1 MGGDRYGSGFV
12 RRLED
17 RNGKPWQAVL
27 KYSVPNPDHV
37 EAPATGPDDRTPRQ
51 RKTVVFK
58 QKTKVFDPQAVRTKT
73 QAVRAMEA
81 WRAEMERSARS
92 EGLPGPNTPV
102 GQYVSAFVDDL
113 EASGNVE
120 RVTISGYRTTAAKIT
135 EAFPS
140 VKLSVLTRTMI
151 QKWENGLTES
161 GLAPATVIKYHR
173 LLSEV
178 CEHAVSGDD
187 LIKNPCKGV
196 KLPKRDAP
204 SPNSLTAEGYMRLD
218 RTLSMMEPSPVVIA
232 ATIALHTGMRQGEIC
247 GLRWRCYDRDRGV
260 ITVEEAIGKAKGGTY
275 AKTPKTKQSR
285 REVPVSPRLAEALE
299 LRRAEMVREL
309 EEAGIDADPEDFGA
323 LYVIGYPDGRYH
335 SPTLIGRGW
344 RALSGAFG
352 LTGTQGRHI
361 TFHDLRHSWATR
373 AIAAGADVKAVS
385 AVLGHAN
392 AAITLNVYADADPES
407 KRRAVD
413 LMTRALGSGKGVE
426 AYSTPAQYEIV
437 EDL

>member
-1 MGGDRYGSGFV
+1 MAGEKYGSGFV
-12 RRLED
+12 RRLEN
-17 RNGKPWQAVL
+17 RNGKPWQGVL
-27 KYSVPNPDHV
+27 KYSVPNPDYV
-37 EAPATGPDDRTPRQ
+37 EPPAQGEDTRTANQ

-58 QKTKVFDPQAVRTKT
+58 QRTKVFDPAEVRTKT
-73 QAVRAMEA
+73 QATRALEA
-81 WRAEMERSARS
+81 WRGEMERSARS
-92 EGLPGPNTPV
+92 AGLPGPNTPV
-102 GQYVSAFVDDL
+102 GAYVSAFVDDL

-120 RVTISGYRTTAAKIT
+120 RVTISGYRTTTSKIAQ
-135 EAFPS
+135 AFPN
-140 VKLSVLTRTMI
+140 VKLADLTRTMI
-151 QKWENGLTES
+151 QKWENGLTRS

-187 LIKNPCKGV
+187 LVKNPCKGV

-204 SPNSLTAEGYMRLD
+204 SPNSLTADGYKRLD
-218 RTLSMMEPSPVVIA
+218 YTLSMMEPSPVVIA

-247 GLRWRCYDRDRGV
+247 GLRWRCYDEERHT

-275 AKTPKTKQSR
+275 AKTPKTKQSK
-285 REVPVSPRLAEALE
+285 REVPVSAQLAQALE
-299 LRRAEMVREL
+299 RRRVAMVQEL
-309 EEAGIDADPEDFGA
+309 EMAGITLNDAEFGA
-323 LYVIGYPDGRYH
+323 LYVIGYTDGRYH
-335 SPTLIGRGW
+335 SPSLIGRGW
-344 RALSGAFG
+344 KALSGAFG
-352 LTGTQGRHI
+352 LSGTQGRAI

-413 LMTRALGSGKGVE
+413 LITQALTTGEGVE
-426 AYSTPAQYEIV
+426 AYSTPALV
-437 EDL
+437 ENAED